1 MQRQYPVIK
10 NLRFASVTSELL
22 TQVVC
27 VLFSIQNVHTFHM
40 HMLACEGQSIRCMHS
55 LLEKL
60 MENATMIFSNL
71 NDFKLSIPPN
81 LMSTQLVSFPSLH
94 RIAINR
100 DSPCVMDKMLLVFLY
115 PKSLSITRDSSRYD
129 SRMSPLLSRSLF
141 SQMSMSL
148 KNLEIL
154 EINFDC
160 YCDEGGNRLN
170 IQQPTT
176 LNTLKSLHVSGV
188 L

>member
-1 MQRQYPVIK
+1 
-10 NLRFASVTSELL
+10 
-22 TQVVC
+22 
-27 VLFSIQNVHTFHM
+27 
-40 HMLACEGQSIRCMHS
+40 
-55 LLEKL
+55 
-60 MENATMIFSNL
+60 MIFSNL
-71 NDFKLSIPPN
+71 KDFQLSIPPN
-81 LMSTQLVSFPSLH
+81 LMSTQLVYFPSLH

-100 DSPCVMDKMLLVFLY
+100 DSPYVMDKMLLVFLY

-129 SRMSPLLSRSLF
+129 SRMSPLLSRSLL

>member
-1 MQRQYPVIK
+1 
-10 NLRFASVTSELL
+10 
-22 TQVVC
+22 
-27 VLFSIQNVHTFHM
+27 
-40 HMLACEGQSIRCMHS
+40 
-55 LLEKL
+55 
-60 MENATMIFSNL
+60 MENAIKIFSNL
-71 NDFKLSIPPN
+71 KDFQLSIPPS

-100 DSPCVMDKMLLVFLY
+100 DSPGVMDKMLLVFSY
-115 PKSLSITRDSSRYD
+115 PKSLSITRDSSHYD
-129 SRMSPLLSRSLF
+129 GCMSPLLSCSLF
-141 SQMSMSL
+141 SQMSMCL

-176 LNTLKSLHVSGV
+176 LNTLKTLYVSGAV
-188 L
+188 HRKTCYGKKTHRLTVFGGYVDLTSFVMSE